1 MRVSGILREKG
12 ADVATI
18 APNRT
23 LEDAAE
29 ELRRL
34 RIGAL
39 VVTDPDGRIEGIISE
54 RDLVNAIALFGAD
67 AMSAPVRSAM
77 STDVWTCAPEDS
89 AEHLARMMTDHRS
102 RHLPVTENDALVG
115 IVSIGDVVKSRL
127 SELERER
134 DDLTNYIM
142 TGR

>member
-1 MRVSGILREKG
+1 MRVSGILHEKG

-23 LEDAAE
+23 LGDAAE

-39 VVTDPDGRIEGIISE
+39 VVTDSDDRVEGIISE
-54 RDLVNAIALFGAD
+54 RDLVHAMALFGAEVL
-67 AMSAPVRSAM
+67 STPVASVM
-77 STDVWTCAPEDS
+77 STDVWTCSPDDS

-102 RHLPVTENDALVG
+102 RHLPVVENDALVG

-127 SELERER
+127 TELERER
-134 DDLTNYIM
+134 DHLTNYIT

>member
-1 MRVSGILREKG
+1 M
-12 ADVATI
+12 ATI

-23 LEDAAE
+23 LGDAAA

-34 RIGAL
+34 QVGAL
-39 VVTDPDGRIEGIISE
+39 VVTDPDGNIEGIISE
-54 RDLVNAIALFGAD
+54 RDLVHALALLGAD
-67 AMSAPVRSAM
+67 VLSTPVGAAM
-77 STDVWTCAPEDS
+77 STDVWTCSPEDS

-102 RHLPVTENDALVG
+102 RHLPVTEDDALVG

-127 SELERER
+127 NELETER
-134 DDLTNYIM
+134 DQLTNYIT

>member
-1 MRVSGILREKG
+1 MRVSGILHEKG

-23 LEDAAE
+23 LGDAAA

-34 RIGAL
+34 QVGAL
-39 VVTDPDGRIEGIISE
+39 VVTDPDGNIEGIISE
-54 RDLVNAIALFGAD
+54 RDLVHALALLGAD
-67 AMSAPVRSAM
+67 VLSTPVGAAM
-77 STDVWTCAPEDS
+77 STDVWTCSPEDS

-102 RHLPVTENDALVG
+102 RHLPVTEDDALVG

-127 SELERER
+127 NELETER
-134 DDLTNYIM
+134 DQLTNYIT

>member
-1 MRVSGILREKG
+1 MRVSGILQDKG

-18 APNRT
+18 APDRT
-23 LEDAAE
+23 LGDAAE

-39 VVTDPDGRIEGIISE
+39 VVTGDDDRVEGIISE
-54 RDLVNAIALFGAD
+54 RDLVHALALFGTEVL
-67 AMSAPVRSAM
+67 STPVGSVM
-77 STDVWTCAPEDS
+77 STDVWTCSPDDS

-102 RHLPVTENDALVG
+102 RHLPVVENDSLIG

-134 DDLTNYIM
+134 DDLTNYIT